1 MMNEESIFGGSSF
14 QDQNAHSNSS
24 QAYLQRAASA
34 VEEGDIVLGIHLY
47 LAAYERALRENRI
60 PSEAVLE
67 GMTKAWDLAIRAKQ
81 RSLAEYIFE
90 KLEAFWT
97 PEEMARHAQ
106 ELQELAFDKL
116 EEYGLDRSLVE
127 DMADMVSQDL
137 MDATDDVLY
146 RYDGDVV
153 DNTALPL
160 KRSAKNGQLSSKAEN
175 DKLNEASVKGSVS
188 SGAEQKAA
196 NQGSQSNPSDDPA
209 SVSKEKDIAA
219 LNSAALTSSSSE
231 ERNGG
236 VHNEDNAGV
245 DKGALE
251 IESAVIPSD
260 SPLAAAFAQLTNLA
274 TGAASKETQEAPQQ
288 QFNYRNLVGFDKA
301 IASMAKLGVGRAK
314 DPEFAQFLEMLN
326 FRHGMPGMP
335 GLGTLIFRSPARED
349 ANCFMVATV
358 GELGLPAVRM
368 RLDRNAMG
376 QVVLCVMA
384 SPNFKARL
392 SGVSRS
398 GFDSPTVV
406 VLEDLDL
413 WDLPFFDGSFD
424 DVQSLLTIQLSRGV
438 REALALVQAALTS
451 PEATVLISASEPSE
465 IDPFFWDL
473 IGDHRF
479 VDIDLPDEDERRKI
493 WLSEQSQHPSMRG
506 LNRGQLVDFSRG
518 LSRFEIYAISNE
530 SVEEAYRESVAQNTF
545 CAVETDKV
553 LMCLSN
559 FQPLESEE
567 YKRMEDLAVDH
578 FRKELANIDDLLEE

>member
-1 MMNEESIFGGSSF
+1 MNEESIFGGSSF

-424 DVQSLLTIQLSRGV
+424 DVQSLLTIQLSRGA

-479 VDIDLPDEDERRKI
+479 VDIDLPEEDERRKI

-553 LMCLSN
+553 LMRLSN

>member
-1 MMNEESIFGGSSF
+1 MNEESIFGGSSF

-288 QFNYRNLVGFDKA
+288 RFNYRNLVGFDKA

-424 DVQSLLTIQLSRGV
+424 DVQSLLTIQLSRGA

-553 LMCLSN
+553 LMRLSN

>member
-1 MMNEESIFGGSSF
+1 MNEESIFGGSSF

-424 DVQSLLTIQLSRGV
+424 DVQSLLTIQLSRGA

-493 WLSEQSQHPSMRG
+493 WLSEQSRHPSMRG

-553 LMCLSN
+553 LMRLSN

>member
-188 SGAEQKAA
+188 SSAKQKAA

-424 DVQSLLTIQLSRGV
+424 DVQSLLTIQLSRGA

-553 LMCLSN
+553 LMRLSN

>member
-1 MMNEESIFGGSSF
+1 MNEESIFGGSSF

-160 KRSAKNGQLSSKAEN
+160 KRSAKNGQPSLKAEN
-175 DKLNEASVKGSVS
+175 DKLNEASVKGSIS
-188 SGAEQKAA
+188 SGVEQKTA
-196 NQGSQSNPSDDPA
+196 NPSSQNNPSDDPA
-209 SVSKEKDIAA
+209 SVSKEKDFAA
-219 LNSAALTSSSSE
+219 LNPAALTSSSSE

-236 VHNEDNAGV
+236 VHDEDNAGV

-274 TGAASKETQEAPQQ
+274 TGAAPKETQEAPQQ
-288 QFNYRNLVGFDKA
+288 QFNYRNLVGFDRA
-301 IASMAKLGVGRAK
+301 IASMAKLGVGRAQ

-424 DVQSLLTIQLSRGV
+424 DVQSLLTIQLSRGA

-553 LMCLSN
+553 LMRLSN

>member
-1 MMNEESIFGGSSF
+1 MMNEESFFGGSSF

-160 KRSAKNGQLSSKAEN
+160 KRSAKNDQPSLKAEN
-175 DKLNEASVKGSVS
+175 DKLNEASVKGSIS
-188 SGAEQKAA
+188 SGVEQKTA
-196 NQGSQSNPSDDPA
+196 NPSSQNNPSDDPA
-209 SVSKEKDIAA
+209 SVSKEKDFAA
-219 LNSAALTSSSSE
+219 LNPAALTSSSSE

-424 DVQSLLTIQLSRGV
+424 DVQSLLTIQLSRGA

-553 LMCLSN
+553 LMRLSN

>member
-160 KRSAKNGQLSSKAEN
+160 KRSAKNGQPSLKAEN
-175 DKLNEASVKGSVS
+175 DKLNEASVKGSIS
-188 SGAEQKAA
+188 SGVEQKTA
-196 NQGSQSNPSDDPA
+196 NPSSQNNPSDDPA
-209 SVSKEKDIAA
+209 SVSKEKDFAA
-219 LNSAALTSSSSE
+219 LNPAALTSSSSE

-236 VHNEDNAGV
+236 VHDEDNAGV

-288 QFNYRNLVGFDKA
+288 QFNYRNLVGFDRA

-413 WDLPFFDGSFD
+413 WDLPFFDGSLD
-424 DVQSLLTIQLSRGV
+424 DVQSLLTIQLSRGA

-553 LMCLSN
+553 LMRLSN

>member
-1 MMNEESIFGGSSF
+1 MNEESIFGGSSF

-413 WDLPFFDGSFD
+413 WDFDGSLD
-424 DVQSLLTIQLSRGV
+424 DMQSLLTIQLSRGA

-553 LMCLSN
+553 LMRLSN

>member
-1 MMNEESIFGGSSF
+1 MNEESIFGGSSF

-231 ERNGG
+231 ERSGG

-424 DVQSLLTIQLSRGV
+424 DVQSLLTIQLSRGA

-553 LMCLSN
+553 LMRLSN

>member
-1 MMNEESIFGGSSF
+1 MNEESIFGGSSF

-160 KRSAKNGQLSSKAEN
+160 KRSAKNGQPSLKAEN
-175 DKLNEASVKGSVS
+175 DKLNEASVKGSIS
-188 SGAEQKAA
+188 SGVEQKTA
-196 NQGSQSNPSDDPA
+196 NPSSQNNPSDDPA
-209 SVSKEKDIAA
+209 SVSKEKDFAA
-219 LNSAALTSSSSE
+219 LNPAALTSSSSE

-236 VHNEDNAGV
+236 VHDEDNAGV

-274 TGAASKETQEAPQQ
+274 TGAAPKETQEAPQQ
-288 QFNYRNLVGFDKA
+288 QFNYRNLVGFDRA

-424 DVQSLLTIQLSRGV
+424 DVQSLLTIQLSRGA

-473 IGDHRF
+473 IGGHRF

-553 LMCLSN
+553 LMRLSN

>member
-1 MMNEESIFGGSSF
+1 MNEESIFGGSSF

-424 DVQSLLTIQLSRGV
+424 DVQSLLTIQLSRGA

-553 LMCLSN
+553 LMRLSS

>member
-1 MMNEESIFGGSSF
+1 MNEESFFGGSSF
-14 QDQNAHSNSS
+14 QDQNAQSNSS

-160 KRSAKNGQLSSKAEN
+160 KRSAKNGQPSLKAEN
-175 DKLNEASVKGSVS
+175 DKLNEASVKGSIS
-188 SGAEQKAA
+188 SGVEQKTA
-196 NQGSQSNPSDDPA
+196 NPSSQNNPSDDPA
-209 SVSKEKDIAA
+209 SVSKEKDFAA
-219 LNSAALTSSSSE
+219 LNPAALTSSSSE

-413 WDLPFFDGSFD
+413 WDLPFFDGSLD
-424 DVQSLLTIQLSRGV
+424 DVQSLLTIQLSRGA

-545 CAVETDKV
+545 YAVETDKV
-553 LMCLSN
+553 LMRLSN

>member
-1 MMNEESIFGGSSF
+1 MNEESIFGGSSF

-160 KRSAKNGQLSSKAEN
+160 KRSAKNGQPSLKAEN
-175 DKLNEASVKGSVS
+175 DKLNEASVKGSIS
-188 SGAEQKAA
+188 SGVEQKTA
-196 NQGSQSNPSDDPA
+196 NPSSQSNPSDDPA
-209 SVSKEKDIAA
+209 SVSKEKDFAA

-236 VHNEDNAGV
+236 VHDEDNAGV

-274 TGAASKETQEAPQQ
+274 TGAAPKETQEAPQQ
-288 QFNYRNLVGFDKA
+288 QFNYRNLVGFDRA

-424 DVQSLLTIQLSRGV
+424 DVQSLLTIQLSRGA

-553 LMCLSN
+553 LMRLSN

>member
-1 MMNEESIFGGSSF
+1 MNEESIFGGSSF

-260 SPLAAAFAQLTNLA
+260 SPLAAAFAQLANLA

-424 DVQSLLTIQLSRGV
+424 DVQSLLTIQLSRGA

-553 LMCLSN
+553 LMRLSN

>member
-160 KRSAKNGQLSSKAEN
+160 KRSAKNGQPSLKAEN
-175 DKLNEASVKGSVS
+175 DKLNEASVKGSIS
-188 SGAEQKAA
+188 SGVEQKTA
-196 NQGSQSNPSDDPA
+196 NPSSQNNPSDDPA
-209 SVSKEKDIAA
+209 SVSKEKDPAA

-231 ERNGG
+231 ERSGG

-424 DVQSLLTIQLSRGV
+424 DVQSLLTIQLSRGA

-553 LMCLSN
+553 LMRLSN

>member
-1 MMNEESIFGGSSF
+1 MNEESIFGGSSF
-14 QDQNAHSNSS
+14 RDQNAHSNSS

-160 KRSAKNGQLSSKAEN
+160 KRSAKNGQPSSKAEN
-175 DKLNEASVKGSVS
+175 DKLNEASKKGSIS
-188 SGAEQKAA
+188 SGVEQKTA
-196 NQGSQSNPSDDPA
+196 NPSSQNNPSDDPA
-209 SVSKEKDIAA
+209 SVSKEKDPAA

-231 ERNGG
+231 ERSGG

-413 WDLPFFDGSFD
+413 WDLPFFDGSLD
-424 DVQSLLTIQLSRGV
+424 DVQSLLTIQLSRGA

-553 LMCLSN
+553 LMRLSN

>member
-1 MMNEESIFGGSSF
+1 MNEESIFGGSSF

-160 KRSAKNGQLSSKAEN
+160 KRSAKNGQPSSKAEN
-175 DKLNEASVKGSVS
+175 DKLNEASVKGSIS
-188 SGAEQKAA
+188 SGVEQKTA
-196 NQGSQSNPSDDPA
+196 NPSSQNNPSDDPA
-209 SVSKEKDIAA
+209 SVSKEKDFAA
-219 LNSAALTSSSSE
+219 LNPTALTSSSSE

-274 TGAASKETQEAPQQ
+274 TGAASKETQEALQQ

-424 DVQSLLTIQLSRGV
+424 DVQSLLTIQLSRGA

-553 LMCLSN
+553 LMRLSN

>member
-1 MMNEESIFGGSSF
+1 MNEESIFGGSSF

-160 KRSAKNGQLSSKAEN
+160 KRSAKNSQLSSKAEN

-424 DVQSLLTIQLSRGV
+424 DVQSLLTIQLSRGA

-553 LMCLSN
+553 LMRLSN

>member
-14 QDQNAHSNSS
+14 QDQNAQSNSS

-160 KRSAKNGQLSSKAEN
+160 RGSVKDSQPSLKAQN
-175 DKLNEASVKGSVS
+175 DKLNEAFVKGSIS
-188 SGAEQKAA
+188 SGVEQKTA
-196 NQGSQSNPSDDPA
+196 NPSSQNNPSDDPA
-209 SVSKEKDIAA
+209 SVSKEKDPAA

-231 ERNGG
+231 ERSGG

-368 RLDRNAMG
+368 RLDRHAMG

-424 DVQSLLTIQLSRGV
+424 DVQSLLTIQLSRGA

-553 LMCLSN
+553 LMRLSN

>member
-1 MMNEESIFGGSSF
+1 MNEESIFGGSSF

-424 DVQSLLTIQLSRGV
+424 DAQSLLTIQLSRGA

-553 LMCLSN
+553 LMRLSN

>member
-1 MMNEESIFGGSSF
+1 MNEESIFGGSSF

-335 GLGTLIFRSPARED
+335 GLGTLIFRSLARED

-424 DVQSLLTIQLSRGV
+424 DVQSLLTIQLSRGA

-553 LMCLSN
+553 LMRLSN

>member
-160 KRSAKNGQLSSKAEN
+160 KRSAKNGQPSSKAEN

-424 DVQSLLTIQLSRGV
+424 DVQSLLTIQLSRGA

-479 VDIDLPDEDERRKI
+479 VDIDLPEEDERRKI

-553 LMCLSN
+553 LMRLSN

>member
-1 MMNEESIFGGSSF
+1 MNEESIFGGSSF

-349 ANCFMVATV
+349 TNCFMVATV

-424 DVQSLLTIQLSRGV
+424 DVQSLLTIQLSRGA

-553 LMCLSN
+553 LMRLSN

>member
-1 MMNEESIFGGSSF
+1 MNEESIFGGSSF

-314 DPEFAQFLEMLN
+314 DPEFSQFLEMLN

-424 DVQSLLTIQLSRGV
+424 DVQSLLTIQLSRGA

-553 LMCLSN
+553 LMRLSN

>member
-1 MMNEESIFGGSSF
+1 MNEESIFGGSSF

-413 WDLPFFDGSFD
+413 WDLPFFDGSLD
-424 DVQSLLTIQLSRGV
+424 DVQSLLTIQLSRGA

-506 LNRGQLVDFSRG
+506 LNRGQLVDLSRG

-553 LMCLSN
+553 LMRLSN

>member
-137 MDATDDVLY
+137 MDTTDDVLY

-424 DVQSLLTIQLSRGV
+424 DVQSLLTIQLSRGA

-553 LMCLSN
+553 LMRLSN

>member
-137 MDATDDVLY
+137 MDVTDDVLY

-424 DVQSLLTIQLSRGV
+424 DVQSLLTIQLSRGA

-553 LMCLSN
+553 LMRLSN

>member
-1 MMNEESIFGGSSF
+1 MNEESIFGGSSF

-127 DMADMVSQDL
+127 DMADMVSQDF

-160 KRSAKNGQLSSKAEN
+160 KRSSKNGQLSSKAEN

-424 DVQSLLTIQLSRGV
+424 DVQSLLTIQLSRGA

-553 LMCLSN
+553 LMRLSN

>member
-188 SGAEQKAA
+188 SGVEQKTA
-196 NQGSQSNPSDDPA
+196 NPSSQSNPSDDPA

-424 DVQSLLTIQLSRGV
+424 DVQSLLTIQLSRGA

-553 LMCLSN
+553 LMRLSN

>member
-1 MMNEESIFGGSSF
+1 MNEESIFGGSSF

-116 EEYGLDRSLVE
+116 EEFGLDRSLVE

-424 DVQSLLTIQLSRGV
+424 DVQSLLTIQLSRGA

-553 LMCLSN
+553 LMRLSN

>member
-1 MMNEESIFGGSSF
+1 MNEESIFGGSSF

-160 KRSAKNGQLSSKAEN
+160 KRSAKNGQPSLKAEN
-175 DKLNEASVKGSVS
+175 DKLNEASVKGSIS
-188 SGAEQKAA
+188 SGVEQKTA
-196 NQGSQSNPSDDPA
+196 NPSSQNNPSDDPA
-209 SVSKEKDIAA
+209 SVSKEKDPAA

-231 ERNGG
+231 ERSGG

-424 DVQSLLTIQLSRGV
+424 DVQSLLTIQLSRGA

-553 LMCLSN
+553 LMRLSN

>member
-1 MMNEESIFGGSSF
+1 MNEESIFGGSSF

-160 KRSAKNGQLSSKAEN
+160 KRSAKNSQPSSKAEN
-175 DKLNEASVKGSVS
+175 DKLNEASKKGSIS
-188 SGAEQKAA
+188 SGVEQKTA
-196 NQGSQSNPSDDPA
+196 NPSSQNNPSDDPA
-209 SVSKEKDIAA
+209 SVSKEKDPAA

-231 ERNGG
+231 ERSGG

-413 WDLPFFDGSFD
+413 WDLPFFDGSLD
-424 DVQSLLTIQLSRGV
+424 DVQSLLTIQLSRGA

-553 LMCLSN
+553 LMRLSN

>member
-160 KRSAKNGQLSSKAEN
+160 KRSAKNGQPSSKAEN

-188 SGAEQKAA
+188 SGVEQKAA
-196 NQGSQSNPSDDPA
+196 NQGSQSKPSDDPA
-209 SVSKEKDIAA
+209 SVSKEKDPAA

-231 ERNGG
+231 ERSGG

-335 GLGTLIFRSPARED
+335 GLGTLIFRSPVRED

-413 WDLPFFDGSFD
+413 WDLPFFDGSLD
-424 DVQSLLTIQLSRGV
+424 DVQSLFTIQLSRGA

-553 LMCLSN
+553 LMRLSN

>member
-160 KRSAKNGQLSSKAEN
+160 KRSAKNGQPSLKAEN
-175 DKLNEASVKGSVS
+175 DKLNEASVKGSIS
-188 SGAEQKAA
+188 SGIEQKTA
-196 NQGSQSNPSDDPA
+196 NPSSQNNPSDDPA
-209 SVSKEKDIAA
+209 SVSKEKDPAA

-231 ERNGG
+231 ERSGG

-424 DVQSLLTIQLSRGV
+424 DVQSLLTIQLSRGA

-553 LMCLSN
+553 LMRLSN

>member
-160 KRSAKNGQLSSKAEN
+160 KRSSKNGQLSSKAEN

-424 DVQSLLTIQLSRGV
+424 DVQSLLTIQLSRGA

-553 LMCLSN
+553 LMRLSN

>member
-1 MMNEESIFGGSSF
+1 MNEESIFGGSSF

-160 KRSAKNGQLSSKAEN
+160 KRSAKNGQPSLKAEN
-175 DKLNEASVKGSVS
+175 DKLNEASVKGSIS
-188 SGAEQKAA
+188 SGVEQKTA
-196 NQGSQSNPSDDPA
+196 NPSSQNNPSDDPA
-209 SVSKEKDIAA
+209 SVSKEKDFAA
-219 LNSAALTSSSSE
+219 LNPAALTSSSSE

-236 VHNEDNAGV
+236 VHDEDNAGV

-274 TGAASKETQEAPQQ
+274 TGAAPKETQEAPQQ
-288 QFNYRNLVGFDKA
+288 QFNYRNLVGFDRA

-413 WDLPFFDGSFD
+413 WDLPFFDGSLD
-424 DVQSLLTIQLSRGV
+424 DVQSLLTIQLSRGA

-553 LMCLSN
+553 LMRLSN

>member
-81 RSLAEYIFE
+81 RSLAEYILE

-160 KRSAKNGQLSSKAEN
+160 KRSAKNGQPSSKAEN
-175 DKLNEASVKGSVS
+175 DKLNEASVKGSIS
-188 SGAEQKAA
+188 SGVEQKTA
-196 NQGSQSNPSDDPA
+196 NPSSQNNPSDDPA
-209 SVSKEKDIAA
+209 SVSKEKDFAA
-219 LNSAALTSSSSE
+219 LNPTALTSSSSE

-301 IASMAKLGVGRAK
+301 IASMTKLGVGRAK

-424 DVQSLLTIQLSRGV
+424 DVQSLLTIQLSRGA

-553 LMCLSN
+553 LMRLSN